1 MGVVLQM
8 NRGQSASN
16 RDIGKVLNLC
26 KVFMCIDK
34 MAAAKHKL
42 HSVLRVLTTKRF
54 SAFTLGTLHCVYRLV
69 LWTKVIR

>member
-1 MGVVLQM
+1 MGLVLQM

-16 RDIGKVLNLC
+16 RDIGKVLNSC
-26 KVFMCIDK
+26 VVFMCLGK

-54 SAFTLGTLHCVYRLV
+54 SAADLHWELCVVYIDWCYGPR
-69 LWTKVIR
+69 